1 MAIYIVKMGGL
12 ERLLDD
18 MGFIPNL
25 NINAENM
32 HFLCFE
38 TLPTCAGSCLRT
50 RVHAWY
56 ASLGLLL
63 AFIFLKWIF
72 CSLESYFFYFNIS
85 QVGL

>member
-50 RVHAWY
+50 RVHAWVCKLG
-56 ASLGLLL
+56 ASFGLY
-63 AFIFLKWIF
+63 FLKMDILLIRKIF
-72 CSLESYFFYFNIS
+72 FLF
-85 QVGL
+85 